1 MRRIIT
7 LPFVFSLLA
16 AAMPAQADAPR
27 LPDEVLVKFRD
38 RAAAAGAHAR
48 LGATVSEELA
58 QIGVTVV
65 KLPAGVTPEQAV
77 AFYGRLPEVEF
88 AEPNHLAYAVHI
100 PNDTSWSSQYGPTK
114 IRCEQAW
121 DIQKGDANVVIAI
134 VDTGVDKNHNDL
146 QAKLVAGYDFVSND
160 SDPDDGNGHG
170 THCAGIAA
178 AVTDNALGVAGV
190 AINCRIMPIRVLNN
204 FGSGSNSD
212 IANGI
217 NWAADNGAKVVSLSL
232 GGTAKSSTLEQAVN
246 YAWNKGVVVVAAAG
260 NNGNTTK
267 FYPAAYGNCIAVAAT
282 DRNDKRA
289 SFSTHGSWVDVAAPG
304 VGIYSTYDGNG
315 YRSLDGTSM
324 ACPHVA
330 GLAGLIWSHV
340 GPYETN
346 RAVRERIQYTGD
358 DVGTFVTSGRVNAE
372 NALKNEGG
380 GFTKTH
386 FWPVGV
392 TLVSGSTVSGGVGDT
407 ASSNDTRLVLQ
418 STLQGLAP
426 VLDWYATF
434 NTTPGAT
441 FSTIELICET
451 RLGVA
456 GNVDLQAFNWV
467 TSSWDNLASVSLLTT
482 DSQRL
487 FSGTA
492 AAAGEYLSAT
502 GQLQIRTIR
511 TGAGA
516 NFTQGIDELRV
527 SFVQ

>member
-1 MRRIIT
+1 MRR
-7 LPFVFSLLA
+7 FVAFPLALSLLA
-16 AAMPAQADAPR
+16 AGARAQADAPR
-27 LPDEVLVKFRD
+27 VADEVLVKFRD
-38 RAAAAGAHAR
+38 RAAAAAAHAR

-58 QIGVTVV
+58 QIGVSVV
-65 KLPAGVTPEQAV
+65 KLPAGLTPERAV
-77 AFYGRLPEVEF
+77 ESYARLPEVEF
-88 AEPNHLAYAVHI
+88 AEPNFLSRAIHV
-100 PNDTSWSSQYGPTK
+100 PNDTSWSQQYGPTK
-114 IRCEQAW
+114 LRCEQAW
-121 DIQKGDANVVIAI
+121 DMQKGDASVVIAI
-134 VDTGVDKNHNDL
+134 VDTGVDKNHGDL
-146 QAKLVAGYDFVSND
+146 KAKLVAGFDFVSND

-190 AINCRIMPIRVLNN
+190 AIHCKVMPVRVLDN

-212 IANGI
+212 VASGI

-232 GGTAKSSTLEQAVN
+232 GGTSKSTTLEQAVN
-246 YAWNKGVVVVAAAG
+246 YAWNKGVVVIAAAG

-282 DRNDKRA
+282 DRNDARA

-340 GPYETN
+340 GPYETH

-358 DVGTFVTSGRVNAE
+358 FVGTFVTSGRVNAE

-380 GFTKTH
+380 GFAKTH
-386 FWPVGV
+386 FWPSGV
-392 TLVSGSTVSGGVGDT
+392 TILSGGTVSGGVGDT
-407 ASSNDTRLVLQ
+407 ASSNDGRLVLQ
-418 STLQGLAP
+418 SALQGLAP

-441 FSTIELICET
+441 FSTIELLYET
-451 RLGVA
+451 QLGA
-456 GNVDLQAFNWV
+456 SGNVDLEAFSWISN
-467 TSSWDNLASVSLLTT
+467 SWDRLASVSLLTSDT
-482 DSQRL
+482 QRL
-487 FSGTA
+487 FSGPA
-492 AAAGEYLSAT
+492 AAAAEYLSAT

-516 NFTQGIDELRV
+516 NFTQGLDELRV
-527 SFVQ
+527 SLVQ